1 MCRQNLINLLLD
13 ASFQKWNARLP
24 FKKKRMI
31 VSICAGQWKM
41 SAGGSVKTGWGLTEQ
56 PSSSNESS
64 LCNLALMVR
73 LSPVPLLNRARGVSG
88 LNTSPPPLI
97 THLINTRLLSLY
109 RGSMDALQ
117 QLKRASH
124 NTARSIGLALVAA
137 VNIIGTMK
145 AMTGRGRRDGIH
157 CIRR

>member
-1 MCRQNLINLLLD
+1 
-13 ASFQKWNARLP
+13 
-24 FKKKRMI
+24 
-31 VSICAGQWKM
+31 
-41 SAGGSVKTGWGLTEQ
+41 
-56 PSSSNESS
+56 
-64 LCNLALMVR
+64 MVR

-145 AMTGRGRRDGIH
+145 AMTGRGRGDGIH